1 MKIPSVLV
9 ISLFLFAALFL
20 VSCAQEGTPETGER
34 QQAAPMPPP
43 LERTVPL
50 AAGEPREIIITANG
64 FEPTEITIKA
74 GQTVLWVNKDSQ
86 EHWPASAVHP
96 THTAYPG
103 SGISKCGTD
112 EEKNIFDACRPLA
125 MGEKFSLTFTE
136 KGSWAYHDHLQLG
149 NRGKVVVE

>member
-1 MKIPSVLV
+1 MKR
-9 ISLFLFAALFL
+9 FAVTTSFGLLLALLLL
-20 VSCAQEGTPETGER
+20 VSCAPSVQEER
-34 QQAAPMPPP
+34 REVSAPMPPL

-50 AAGEPREIIITANG
+50 ADGEPREIIITANG

-74 GQTVLWVNKDSQ
+74 GQTVRWVNKDSQ

-103 SGISKCGTD
+103 SGLSKCGTD
-112 EEKNIFDACRPLA
+112 EEKSIFDACGPLA
-125 MGEKFSLTFTE
+125 TGEKFSFTFTE
-136 KGSWAYHDHLQLG
+136 KGSWAYHDHLQPG